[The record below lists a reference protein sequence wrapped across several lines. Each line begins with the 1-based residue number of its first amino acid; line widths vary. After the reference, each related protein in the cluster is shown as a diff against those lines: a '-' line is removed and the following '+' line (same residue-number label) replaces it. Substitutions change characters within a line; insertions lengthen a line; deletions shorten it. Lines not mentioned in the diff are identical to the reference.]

1 MTIIIAGISALGE
14 LDIKKIIALSTLS
27 QLGLIF
33 ITIGLGLPLLAFFH
47 LISHAY
53 FKAILFIC
61 AGSVIHRIKD
71 YQDTRL
77 MGNGLKSLPVAFRIF
92 TVANLRLCG
101 IPFIR
106 GFYSKDLILEVL
118 IIRNGNIVIFLIA
131 LISTLLT
138 LIYSIRVTQEIFF
151 NSPKREVILSQVEI
165 DVVILRGI
173 IVLLIPS
180 IVGGLGISWS
190 TLSFLNIV
198 FLPSWLKLRILGLI
212 FISTI
217 RLIKPI
223 VKFSIPTFFHFMW
236 FMPFIFRW
244 AATQGGL
251 KKRKQIWLYG
261 ERG

>member
-1 MTIIIAGISALGE
+1 LCGLGAITIIIAGISALGE
-14 LDIKKIIALSTLS
+14 LDMKKIIALSTLS
-27 QLGLIF
+27 QLGLMF

-151 NSPKREVILSQVEI
+151 NSPKREVMLSQVEI

-198 FLPSWLKLRILGLI
+198 FLPS
-212 FISTI
+212 
-217 RLIKPI
+217 
-223 VKFSIPTFFHFMW
+223 
-236 FMPFIFRW
+236 
-244 AATQGGL
+244 
-251 KKRKQIWLYG
+251 
-261 ERG
+261 